1 MKIILMGS
9 TGISGILPFCQ
20 VKGFHC
26 NLEMATDKEL
36 ISIVNRGLEI
46 KNNPEGRNSDR
57 SLKWSKAQ
65 EKEFLAL
72 ERKALEIMANYGSL
86 QAPVSLK
93 DLPENA
99 TMGSAK
105 FLWHTPLEVV
115 EIPDFLAITY
125 AGDSV
130 GVEYS
135 EKFKCVSKWKRYSK
149 GSGGKF
155 LLA

>member
-1 MKIILMGS
+1 MAD
-9 TGISGILPFCQ
+9 TGIYGILPFCK
-20 VKGFHC
+20 VKGFPC
-26 NLEMATDKEL
+26 SLDMATDPEL
-36 ISIVNRGLEI
+36 IAIVNRGLEI
-46 KNNPEGRNSDR
+46 KNNPDGRNSDR
-57 SLKWSKAQ
+57 SLKWSKKL

-72 ERKALEIMANYGSL
+72 ERRALEIMASYGSL
-86 QAPVSLK
+86 QAPVSLA
-93 DLPENA
+93 DLRE
-99 TMGSAK
+99 TSMGSAK

-115 EIPDFLAITY
+115 EIPDFLSITY